1 MGSREAAEIKALW
14 TVFVAKQGE
23 AEFYALYRLF
33 FPYLLTVG
41 LQITDNR
48 DEVKDAL
55 SQQFMQIWE
64 QRHQLQH
71 ITHPL
76 TYITTSFK
84 RRLFKQ
90 NTTEQP
96 LTDEHLHIHTSPSPE
111 LLHVRRESDQ
121 LLQQQMN
128 EAISRLPERKQQLI
142 RLKYYQGLSYTE
154 IARVTGLSERT
165 IYNKVHEAVK
175 ELRKELIDLS

>member
-1 MGSREAAEIKALW
+1 MGAKEAAEIKALW
-14 TVFVAKQGE
+14 SVFVSRQGE
-23 AEFYALYRLF
+23 QEFYALYRLF
-33 FPYLLTVG
+33 FPYLLAVG

-64 QRHQLQH
+64 QRHQLAH

-76 TYITTSFK
+76 TYITTAFK

-90 NTTEQP
+90 PTTEQP

-111 LLHVRRESDQ
+111 LLHVRRESD
-121 LLQQQMN
+121 LHLQQHLNQ
-128 EAISRLPERKQQLI
+128 AISRLTERKQQLI

-165 IYNKVHEAVK
+165 IYNKIYEAVK
-175 ELRKELIDLS
+175 ELREGMSSD